1 MIIQDFLKNSSQ
13 EVVVFKY
20 LEMLAERTV
29 QLEQRLELNELQQ
42 LKQENQQLRQQLAKI
57 KSPPIEQLL
66 VFLPAF
72 FKNFWSYVS
81 PNELAL
87 LADTLKVP
95 ELPSV
100 ITSPDNATVIAMRDR
115 FLQLPKQDQEQI
127 GIFALQLQ
135 KSHQLK
141 WHLLAPVINV
151 VSDI

>member
-66 VFLPAF
+66 V
-72 FKNFWSYVS
+72 
-81 PNELAL
+81 
-87 LADTLKVP
+87 
-95 ELPSV
+95 
-100 ITSPDNATVIAMRDR
+100 
-115 FLQLPKQDQEQI
+115 
-127 GIFALQLQ
+127 
-135 KSHQLK
+135 
-141 WHLLAPVINV
+141 
-151 VSDI
+151 